1 MTSSLQ
7 EMIAEA
13 PPPPPPGSATILI
26 VEDETGIARMIQVL
40 LEARGFSTA
49 VCHSGDAA
57 LARLEAG
64 PADLILLDVMMPGMD
79 GYEVCRRVKAN
90 SRWRHIPVVML
101 TAKDAVR
108 DVVHGLETGAEEYI
122 RKPFNT
128 DELVARIRVLLRIQA
143 MSQALVSRN
152 RELQALNAVAQAVN
166 RSLQPD
172 EILQGGLEQTVASL
186 RLEAGLLHLV
196 EADGSLALKAQTGS
210 LPLQGPPPARLRP
223 GPAWAWRALRQ
234 GEPLLLVEASQAEGL
249 EARPADPPQP
259 LAAIPLLLHGRP
271 LGVLTVIGRP
281 GQRLGDEEQAL
292 LIGLGRQM
300 AIALENASLY
310 AETKRRA
317 RQFEALYEVGRTLAS
332 TLSLQDILSR
342 IGVAVSGLLE
352 ARAISLL
359 LLGADGQS
367 LSAVAGD
374 ETPTSD
380 LRRAESLAGGQMP
393 SLTAVREKRMVAM
406 PDLAR
411 ETSYGPWL
419 ATALREGYRAF
430 LAVPLLVQDRAVG
443 CLNLYLGERHEPSEE
458 EERLLSTLAS
468 QAAIAIENARL
479 FEETRQLAI
488 TDPLTG
494 LANHRQFYDQ
504 LAREF
509 RRSQRYRRPLTLLML
524 DLDRFKLFNDTYG
537 HLAGDQAL
545 RETAGVL
552 RQNARSVDL
561 LARYGGE
568 EFAIILPETE
578 AERALVQAERV
589 RSSVAGHTLSG
600 LEGEA
605 AKGVTVS
612 IGLASLTPRMRRIED
627 LVQAADQALY
637 RAKSGGRNRIVVAA
651 AEDAPPAAS

>member
-1 MTSSLQ
+1 
-7 EMIAEA
+7 
-13 PPPPPPGSATILI
+13 
-26 VEDETGIARMIQVL
+26 
-40 LEARGFSTA
+40 
-49 VCHSGDAA
+49 
-57 LARLEAG
+57 
-64 PADLILLDVMMPGMD
+64 
-79 GYEVCRRVKAN
+79 
-90 SRWRHIPVVML
+90 
-101 TAKDAVR
+101 
-108 DVVHGLETGAEEYI
+108 
-122 RKPFNT
+122 
-128 DELVARIRVLLRIQA
+128 
-143 MSQALVSRN
+143 
-152 RELQALNAVAQAVN
+152 
-166 RSLQPD
+166 
-172 EILQGGLEQTVASL
+172 
-186 RLEAGLLHLV
+186 
-196 EADGSLALKAQTGS
+196 
-210 LPLQGPPPARLRP
+210 
-223 GPAWAWRALRQ
+223 
-234 GEPLLLVEASQAEGL
+234 
-249 EARPADPPQP
+249 
-259 LAAIPLLLHGRP
+259 
-271 LGVLTVIGRP
+271 VIGRS
-281 GQRLGDEEQAL
+281 GQRLEDEEQAV

-342 IGVAVSGLLE
+342 ISVAVSGLLE
-352 ARAISLL
+352 ARAISLML
-359 LLGADGQS
+359 LDADGQS

-374 ETPTSD
+374 DTVAPG
-380 LRRAESLAGGQMP
+380 LQRAEALAGGQMP
-393 SLTAVREKRMVAM
+393 SLAAVREKRIVAI

-443 CLNLYLGERHEPSEE
+443 CLNLYLGERHESSKEE
-458 EERLLSTLAS
+458 EQLLSTLAS

-524 DLDRFKLFNDTYG
+524 DLDRFKHFNDTYG

-578 AERALVQAERV
+578 AERALIQAERV

-612 IGLASLTPRMRRIED
+612 IGVASLAPRMRRIED

-637 RAKSGGRNRIVVAA
+637 RAKSSGRNRIVVATD
-651 AEDAPPAAS
+651 EDAPPVAS